1 MLCYAYAMLCKSV
14 HTNSD
19 AHLPC
24 FSVNTLANKPLCYAM
39 LCKSMEAAVDAT
51 STPIRYSHTNSDAY
65 LRCFSDNT
73 FVYVCVLRLR
83 LALCKRMALTAAVK
97 FPLCKACG
105 KVRVATPR
113 SKLCKAGFSEKCAA
127 AGALSSG
134 NPKRGRSK
142 RRAGALSSGNV
153 LSLLLSVFFLQ
164 DFVGKG

>member
-1 MLCYAYAMLCKSV
+1 M
-14 HTNSD
+14 
-19 AHLPC
+19 
-24 FSVNTLANKPLCYAM
+24 
-39 LCKSMEAAVDAT
+39 
-51 STPIRYSHTNSDAY
+51 
-65 LRCFSDNT
+65 
-73 FVYVCVLRLR
+73 LRLR

-105 KVRVATPR
+105 KVRVATPI

-153 LSLLLSVFFLQ
+153 LSLLQLVFFLP
-164 DFVGKG
+164 DFVGKGSAGSHFLCIFPKMRQKYSQKLPKYFKNCPK